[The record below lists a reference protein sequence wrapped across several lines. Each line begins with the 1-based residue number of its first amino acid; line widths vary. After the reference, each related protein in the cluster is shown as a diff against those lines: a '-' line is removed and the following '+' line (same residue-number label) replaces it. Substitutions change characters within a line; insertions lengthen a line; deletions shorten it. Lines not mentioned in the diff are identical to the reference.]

1 MHLQEAM
8 EDGSFVESSVIKA
21 VIQGEARVGKTSF
34 KCMLS
39 NDKYTDNRSTNCIES
54 PCVAIKCYGHTGKWE
69 RYDEERMEV
78 TVIAEIH
85 SRAEKHAKESRSAVP
100 KGKVKSITKQDHKKG
115 STTHSTPTK
124 RRDALPAVTIELT
137 TDRDHEDAVSRVHK
151 FWEKCKAGKKKG
163 ESFLDG
169 RKWLYF
175 IDSGGQIQFQK
186 LLPAFMPY
194 SSVLI
199 VVVSLSKDLSE
210 PASTIMQLP
219 DRKITVGEHSL
230 SVVEILKQLLSAVAS
245 SAQQYRSLIAEDP
258 ILSQCITPPSDKLKV
273 LPVATH
279 RDEYDEAVKNGK
291 ESDGAK
297 KKELNDILNR
307 HASTCEVIR
316 QKDEFHLYEI
326 DGRKAQDRVTGEEVD
341 PNLEVIAEALE
352 DNAYKI
358 KVPLKWYCYGVL
370 LDDIAK
376 EGCGVLSLSY
386 CQELGQQL
394 GLSPD
399 ESLSAI
405 KFQSL
410 LNKLLY
416 FPDSPADDL
425 VFVKLESL
433 INIIS
438 DLVVFVCDAHHSK
451 MHTLSLEGKAL
462 AAKGQLSVDILKIV
476 SKCFND
482 ISKSFA
488 NFDGKLLGLFENLLI
503 AAQLPGSHLLM
514 PALLPIKEV
523 SGINPFSTTIPLLL
537 YFEKALPI
545 GLFCAVIVRLLSC
558 EDCPWTIVD
567 AQANYS
573 NYFQLHCTDF
583 LEGSV
588 VLVEQIDSIV
598 LHCESRDD
606 YIYARNA
613 VEEAVSVA
621 MSKHKLS
628 PQDKPRRAFYCP
640 CKEGGRHVAIA
651 KWFVRGHHY
660 FIRCTL
666 GVFKVE
672 SEEYHSWLGQ
682 ISKLKLCNENITDL
696 FY

>member
-1 MHLQEAM
+1 M

-54 PCVAIKCYGHTGKWE
+54 PCVAIKCYGHTSGKWE
-69 RYDEERMEV
+69 HYDEERMEV

-85 SRAEKHAKESRSAVP
+85 SRAEKHAKKSRSAVP

-124 RRDALPAVTIELT
+124 RGDALPTVTIELT
-137 TDRDHEDAVSRVHK
+137 TDRDHKDAVSRVRK
-151 FWEKCKAGKKKG
+151 FWEKCKADKKEG
-163 ESFLDG
+163 ASFLDV

-230 SVVEILKQLLSAVAS
+230 SVVEMLKQLLSAVAS

-291 ESDGAK
+291 ESIDDK
-297 KKELNDILNR
+297 IMKLNSILNC
-307 HASTCEVIR
+307 HTSTCEVIR
-316 QKDEFHLYEI
+316 QKEKFHLYEI
-326 DGRKAQDRVTGEEVD
+326 DGRKAQERVAGEEVD

-370 LDDIAK
+370 LDDVAK

-438 DLVVFVCDAHHSK
+438 DLVVFVCDARSNLEAYTRDAK
-451 MHTLSLEGKAL
+451 TLASG
-462 AAKGQLSVDILKIV
+462 GVVSVDILNRV
-476 SKCFND
+476 SKHYNG
-482 ISKSFA
+482 ISKSFPEF
-488 NFDGKLLGLFENLLI
+488 NLLGLFKNLLI
-503 AAQLPGSHLLM
+503 AAQLPGGQFLM

-523 SGINPFSTTIPLLL
+523 SDINPFPTTIPLLL

-545 GLFCAVIVRLLSC
+545 GLFCAVIVRLLSY
-558 EDCPWTIVD
+558 EDCSWKIDTKSKH
-567 AQANYS
+567 YS
-573 NYFQLHCTDF
+573 NYFKLRCAEFFD
-583 LEGSV
+583 GSV
-588 VLVEQIDSIV
+588 VFVEQLDSIV
-598 LHCESRDD
+598 LYCSSRDD
-606 YIYARNA
+606 YTLARNA

-628 PQDKPRRAFYCP
+628 PHDKPHRAFYCP
-640 CKEGGRHVAIA
+640 CKDGGRHVAVVN
-651 KWFVRGHHY
+651 WSVR
-660 FIRCTL
+660 RCRYVISCTRDEDY
-666 GVFKVE
+666 KID
-672 SEEYHSWLGQ
+672 SENYHSWLGQ
-682 ISKLKLCNENITDL
+682 TSKLNLCNKNIMT
-696 FY
+696 FSINYRQG

>member
-1 MHLQEAM
+1 M

-100 KGKVKSITKQDHKKG
+100 KGKVKSITKQDHKK
-115 STTHSTPTK
+115 SATHSTPTK
-124 RRDALPAVTIELT
+124 RGDALPTVTIQLT

-151 FWEKCKAGKKKG
+151 FWEKCKAGKKEG
-163 ESFLDG
+163 ESLLDG

-219 DRKITVGEHSL
+219 DRKITVGERSI
-230 SVVEILKQLLSAVAS
+230 SVIEMLKQLLSAVAS

-273 LPVATH
+273 LPIATH

-291 ESDGAK
+291 ESDGVK
-297 KKELNDILNR
+297 KRELNIILDR
-307 HASTCEVIR
+307 HMSTCEVIR
-316 QKDEFHLYEI
+316 QKEKFHLYEI
-326 DGRKAQDRVTGEEVD
+326 DGRKARDRVTGEEVD
-341 PNLEVIAEALE
+341 PNMKVIAEALE

-370 LDDIAK
+370 LDDVAK

-416 FPDSPADDL
+416 FPDSPADDM

-438 DLVVFVCDAHHSK
+438 DLVVFVCDARSDLEAYARDAK
-451 MHTLSLEGKAL
+451 TLASG
-462 AAKGQLSVDILKIV
+462 GVVSVNILNRV
-476 SKCFND
+476 SKHYNG
-482 ISKSFA
+482 ISKSFPEF
-488 NFDGKLLGLFENLLI
+488 NLLGLFKNLLI
-503 AAQLPGSHLLM
+503 AAQLPGGQFLM

-523 SGINPFSTTIPLLL
+523 SDINPFPTTIPFLL

-558 EDCPWTIVD
+558 KDCSWKIDTKSK
-567 AQANYS
+567 NYS
-573 NYFQLHCTDF
+573 NYFKLRCAEF
-583 LEGSV
+583 LDGSV
-588 VLVEQIDSIV
+588 VFVEQLDSIV
-598 LHCESRDD
+598 LYCSSRDD
-606 YIYARNA
+606 YTLARNA

-628 PQDKPRRAFYCP
+628 PHDKPRRAFYCP
-640 CKEGGRHVAIA
+640 CKEGGRHVAVVN
-651 KWFVRGHHY
+651 WSVR
-660 FIRCTL
+660 RCRYVISCTRDEDY
-666 GVFKVE
+666 KID
-672 SEEYHSWLGQ
+672 SEDYHSWLGQ
-682 ISKLKLCNENITDL
+682 ISKLNLCNKNITDL

>member
-1 MHLQEAM
+1 M
-8 EDGSFVESSVIKA
+8 
-21 VIQGEARVGKTSF
+21 
-34 KCMLS
+34 
-39 NDKYTDNRSTNCIES
+39 
-54 PCVAIKCYGHTGKWE
+54 
-69 RYDEERMEV
+69 
-78 TVIAEIH
+78 
-85 SRAEKHAKESRSAVP
+85 
-100 KGKVKSITKQDHKKG
+100 
-115 STTHSTPTK
+115 
-124 RRDALPAVTIELT
+124 
-137 TDRDHEDAVSRVHK
+137 
-151 FWEKCKAGKKKG
+151 
-163 ESFLDG
+163 
-169 RKWLYF
+169 
-175 IDSGGQIQFQK
+175 
-186 LLPAFMPY
+186 
-194 SSVLI
+194 
-199 VVVSLSKDLSE
+199 
-210 PASTIMQLP
+210 
-219 DRKITVGEHSL
+219 
-230 SVVEILKQLLSAVAS
+230 
-245 SAQQYRSLIAEDP
+245 
-258 ILSQCITPPSDKLKV
+258 
-273 LPVATH
+273 
-279 RDEYDEAVKNGK
+279 
-291 ESDGAK
+291 
-297 KKELNDILNR
+297 
-307 HASTCEVIR
+307 
-316 QKDEFHLYEI
+316 YEI

-370 LDDIAK
+370 LDDVAK

-438 DLVVFVCDAHHSK
+438 DLVVFVCDAHCST

-482 ISKSFA
+482 ISKLFA

-503 AAQLPGSHLLM
+503 AAQLPGGHLLM

>member
-1 MHLQEAM
+1 M

-69 RYDEERMEV
+69 HYDEERMEV

-85 SRAEKHAKESRSAVP
+85 SRAEKHAKESCSAVP

-124 RRDALPAVTIELT
+124 RGDALPAVTIELT
-137 TDRDHEDAVSRVHK
+137 TDRDHEDAVTRVHK
-151 FWEKCKAGKKKG
+151 FWEKCKTGKKEG
-163 ESFLDG
+163 ASFLDG

-219 DRKITVGEHSL
+219 DRKITVGERSI
-230 SVVEILKQLLSAVAS
+230 SVIEILKQLLSAVAS

-291 ESDGAK
+291 ESDDDK
-297 KKELNDILNR
+297 VTKLNDILNR
-307 HASTCEVIR
+307 HTSTCEVIR
-316 QKDEFHLYEI
+316 QKEKFHLYEI
-326 DGRKAQDRVTGEEVD
+326 DGRKAQERVTGEEVD

-370 LDDIAK
+370 LDDVAK

-433 INIIS
+433 INILS
-438 DLVVFVCDAHHSK
+438 DLVVFICDARSDLEAYTCDAK
-451 MHTLSLEGKAL
+451 TLASG
-462 AAKGQLSVDILKIV
+462 GVVSVDILNRV
-476 SKCFND
+476 SKHYNG
-482 ISKSFA
+482 ISKSFPEF
-488 NFDGKLLGLFENLLI
+488 NLLGLFKNLLI
-503 AAQLPGSHLLM
+503 AAQLPGGQFLM

-523 SGINPFSTTIPLLL
+523 SDINPFPTTIPLLL

-558 EDCPWTIVD
+558 EDCPWTID
-567 AQANYS
+567 AQTNYS
-573 NYFQLHCTDF
+573 NYFKLHCTDF

-598 LHCESRDD
+598 LYCESHDD

-628 PQDKPRRAFYCP
+628 PHDKPRRAFYCP

-651 KWFVRGHHY
+651 KWFVRGHRY
-660 FIRCTL
+660 FIRCTH

-672 SEEYHSWLGQ
+672 SEEFHSWLGQ
-682 ISKLKLCNENITDL
+682 TSKLILCNKNITDP
-696 FY
+696 FYR

>member
-54 PCVAIKCYGHTGKWE
+54 PCVAIKCYGHTSGKWE
-69 RYDEERMEV
+69 HYDEERMEI

-124 RRDALPAVTIELT
+124 RGDALPTVTIELT
-137 TDRDHEDAVSRVHK
+137 TDRDHKDAVSRVRK
-151 FWEKCKAGKKKG
+151 FWEKCKAEKKEG
-163 ESFLDG
+163 ASFLDV

-219 DRKITVGEHSL
+219 DRKITVGERSI
-230 SVVEILKQLLSAVAS
+230 SVVEMLKQLLSAVAS

-291 ESDGAK
+291 ESIDDK
-297 KKELNDILNR
+297 IMKLNSILNC
-307 HASTCEVIR
+307 HTSTCEVIR
-316 QKDEFHLYEI
+316 QKEKFHLYEI
-326 DGRKAQDRVTGEEVD
+326 DGRKAHDGVAGEEVD

-370 LDDIAK
+370 LDDVAK

-438 DLVVFVCDAHHSK
+438 DLVVFVCDARSNLEAYTRDAK
-451 MHTLSLEGKAL
+451 TLASG
-462 AAKGQLSVDILKIV
+462 GVVSVDILNRV
-476 SKCFND
+476 SKHYNG
-482 ISKSFA
+482 ISKSFPEF
-488 NFDGKLLGLFENLLI
+488 NLLGLFKNLLI
-503 AAQLPGSHLLM
+503 AAQLPGGQFLM

-523 SGINPFSTTIPLLL
+523 SDINPFPTTLPFLL

-558 EDCPWTIVD
+558 EDCSWKIDTKSKH
-567 AQANYS
+567 YS
-573 NYFQLHCTDF
+573 NYFKLRCAEF
-583 LEGSV
+583 LDGSV
-588 VLVEQIDSIV
+588 VFVEQLDSIV
-598 LHCESRDD
+598 LYSSRDD
-606 YIYARNA
+606 YTLARNA

-628 PQDKPRRAFYCP
+628 PNDKPRRAFYCP
-640 CKEGGRHVAIA
+640 CKEGGRHVAVVN
-651 KWFVRGHHY
+651 WSVR
-660 FIRCTL
+660 RCRYVISCTRDEDY
-666 GVFKVE
+666 KID
-672 SEEYHSWLGQ
+672 SENYHSWLGQ
-682 ISKLKLCNENITDL
+682 TSKLNLCNKNITDL

>member
-8 EDGSFVESSVIKA
+8 EDGSFIESSVIKV

-34 KCMLS
+34 ECMLT
-39 NDKYTDNRSTNCIES
+39 NDKYTDNRSTNCMES
-54 PCVAIKCYGHTGKWE
+54 PNCVAIKCYGHTGKWE
-69 RYDEERMEV
+69 RYNEERMEV
-78 TVIAEIH
+78 TVISEIH

-100 KGKVKSITKQDHKKG
+100 KGKVKSITKQEDKKR

-124 RRDALPAVTIELT
+124 RGDALPAVTIELMA
-137 TDRDHEDAVSRVHK
+137 DRDHEDAVSRVHK
-151 FWEKCKAGKKKG
+151 FWEKCKAGKK
-163 ESFLDG
+163 EETSLLDS
-169 RKWLYF
+169 RQWLYF

-194 SSVLI
+194 ASSVLI

-230 SVVEILKQLLSAVAS
+230 SVVEMLKQLLSAVAS

-273 LPVATH
+273 LPIATH

-291 ESDGAK
+291 ESIDDK
-297 KKELNDILNR
+297 KRNLNDILNR
-307 HASTCEVIR
+307 HASTFEVIR
-316 QKDEFHLYEI
+316 QKEKFHLYEI
-326 DGRKAQDRVTGEEVD
+326 DGRKAQERVTGEKVD
-341 PNLEVIAEALE
+341 PNLKVIAQALE

-370 LDDIAK
+370 LDDVAK

-438 DLVVFVCDAHHSK
+438 DLVVFVCDARSDLEAYTRDAK
-451 MHTLSLEGKAL
+451 TLASG
-462 AAKGQLSVDILKIV
+462 GVVSVDILMRV
-476 SKCFND
+476 SKHY
-482 ISKSFA
+482 ISIFKSFPEF
-488 NFDGKLLGLFENLLI
+488 NLLGLFKNLLI
-503 AAQLPGSHLLM
+503 AAQLPGGHFLM

-523 SGINPFSTTIPLLL
+523 SDINPFPTTIPLLL

-545 GLFCAVIVRLLSC
+545 GLFCAVIAFFLSC
-558 EDCPWTIVD
+558 ENCSWTID
-567 AQANYS
+567 AQTNYS
-573 NYFQLHCTDF
+573 NYFKLHCAEF
-583 LEGSV
+583 LDGSV
-588 VLVEQIDSIV
+588 ILVEQLDSIV
-598 LHCESRDD
+598 LYCESRYD
-606 YIYARNA
+606 YTLARNA

-628 PQDKPRRAFYCP
+628 PHDKPRRAFYCP
-640 CKEGGRHVAIA
+640 CKEEGRHVAVVN
-651 KWFVRGHHY
+651 WSVRQY
-660 FIRCTL
+660 SYIIRCTR

-672 SEEYHSWLGQ
+672 SKDYHSWLGK
-682 ISKLKLCNENITDL
+682 ISKLILCNKSITDL